1 MDFFDHRASRFCM
14 VIGPGSVYVS
24 TDFVALTEHQKNKRK
39 DSIYRA
45 SGRMFAFKY
54 EKVKAK

>member
-1 MDFFDHRASRFCM
+1 M

-24 TDFVALTEHQKNKRK
+24 ADFVALTEHQKNKQK

-45 SGRMFAFKY
+45 SERMFAFKY